1 MKVKNLEIG
10 QEIAMIDLKAIGVE
24 DMANLHK
31 GLEVPRWR
39 EDIKHYALLA
49 ANEYNHKKSKG
60 KAKCPE
66 NTRDT
71 TYLGRHNKHEKNEK
85 REKKK
90 HKQKLQREEKELQ
103 KLVARQKL
111 KSAAKNSD
119 REGEQGR
126 SLLPILEEATHIQVE
141 DTVPVSVFGR
151 QLPDMES
158 SCFSLSWM

>member
-1 MKVKNLEIG
+1 MPTESSIVRCPIFFRV
-10 QEIAMIDLKAIGVE
+10 DLA
-24 DMANLHK
+24 
-31 GLEVPRWR
+31 
-39 EDIKHYALLA
+39 
-49 ANEYNHKKSKG
+49 KSWNPAQFG
-60 KAKCPE
+60 
-66 NTRDT
+66 TSV
-71 TYLGRHNKHEKNEK
+71 LGRHNKHEKNEK
-85 REKKK
+85 IEKKK

-119 REGEQGR
+119 RAGEQGR
-126 SLLPILEEATHIQVE
+126 SLLPVLEEATHIQVE